1 MENLFSF
8 LSLRKIYFMIRK
20 IFLSLVIAIPVTI
33 FAQAP
38 KKLPLD
44 GQKFTAEIKQ
54 EGKKKPWDPDEVNF
68 NSGKFKCPIF
78 SDEGWGFVKAGKY
91 QITKDSTTADGIKIY
106 SWVGDLV
113 NDKEETLSW
122 AGTIT
127 GEDIEGTIELV
138 NKKGKTEGNYVFSGK
153 LKKKAGLKQ

>member
-1 MENLFSF
+1 M
-8 LSLRKIYFMIRK
+8 LRKFISK
-20 IFLSLVIAIPVTI
+20 SCTAVLACCLLSAACC

-44 GQKFTAEIKQ
+44 GQKFSAEIKE

-78 SDEGWGFVKAGKY
+78 ADDGWGFAKAGKY
-91 QITKDSTTADGIKIY
+91 QITHDSTTSDGIRIY

-113 NDKEETLSW
+113 NEREETLSW
-122 AGTIT
+122 SGMVK

-138 NKKGKTEGNYVFSGK
+138 NKKGKPQGNYSFSGK
-153 LKKKAGLKQ
+153 LKRKPGGLK